1 MCIYKEY
8 EIKTKMIHTVAM
20 TTAKNEVVLGL

>member
-8 EIKTKMIHTVAM
+8 EIKTKMIYTGAM
-20 TTAKNEVVLGL
+20 TAAKNEVAFGL